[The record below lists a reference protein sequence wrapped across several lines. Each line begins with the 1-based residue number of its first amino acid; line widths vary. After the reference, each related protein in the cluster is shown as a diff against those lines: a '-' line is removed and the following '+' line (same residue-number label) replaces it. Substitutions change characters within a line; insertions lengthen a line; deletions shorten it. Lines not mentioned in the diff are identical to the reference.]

1 MEQDRSLGLG
11 VGYWRFVAYGLG
23 GVAIICWLFFALI
36 LGDQTREPNAPPS
49 LWMGGAVS
57 LTVFS
62 AASAVLD
69 ALKSMEEGLS
79 PVDR

>member
-23 GVAIICWLFFALI
+23 GLAVICWLCFALI
-36 LGDQTREPNAPPS
+36 LGDRTREPNATPW

-69 ALKSMEEGLS
+69 ALKSLEERLS
-79 PVDR
+79 TVDR